1 VPKLGERRRCGVRGG
16 AAREAAVFRSHYTAP
31 VTMCHS
37 CDAAYTFDGDSLMS
51 VEGSNLSDLAF
62 EMELAADEALGPLS
76 SSEFLPLY
84 DSDFLPEVALA
95 EHRDCEGVAMCL
107 RRGADL
113 ERSPTDVMST
123 FSSMGEELRA
133 LQRGKL
139 QRDMSDCCV
148 GRTPPVL

>member
-1 VPKLGERRRCGVRGG
+1 MQRDEHQRCEQQSRALDRLGGENGMGEWTRDSMESGVSNADVIIAVISPAYIKSKNCG
-16 AAREAAVFRSHYTAP
+16 
-31 VTMCHS
+31 
-37 CDAAYTFDGDSLMS
+37 
-51 VEGSNLSDLAF
+51 F